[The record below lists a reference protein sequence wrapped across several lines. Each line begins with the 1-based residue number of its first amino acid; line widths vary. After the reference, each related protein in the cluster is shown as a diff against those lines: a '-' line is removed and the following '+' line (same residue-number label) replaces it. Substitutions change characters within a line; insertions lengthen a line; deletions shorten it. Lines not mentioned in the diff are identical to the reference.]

1 MILIGELAKK
11 TNISKRTLHY
21 YEQIEL
27 LEPTLITENGY
38 RYYDENA
45 IFRLQKIL
53 LLKSIGYTLEQIKE
67 LFQNQENQGEHE
79 NWITSLNEQIELIE
93 QKKEELSRMQYYLR
107 STIHTLQMNGMNN
120 LEQLLQIIPK
130 MKDRPLTEGIIRPEF
145 GDELQLSSR
154 EMDILNHLPILG
166 SNDPRMDELLTIFQ
180 RVRCLMPS
188 SPYSEAAQVIAR
200 QLYETALEL
209 FNGDEKLLNKYWE
222 LIHPNDASEPVVMGM
237 DDEFMS
243 YVDEMISFFL
253 KQREH
258 DADEG
263 D

>member
-27 LEPTLITENGY
+27 LQPTLIMENGY

-45 IFRLQKIL
+45 ILRLQKIL
-53 LLKSIGYTLEQIKE
+53 LLKSIGFTLEQIKE
-67 LFQNQENQGEHE
+67 LFQNQENKGENE

-120 LEQLLQIIPK
+120 LEQLLQIISK
-130 MKDRPLTEGIIRPEF
+130 MKDRPLSEGIIRPEF
-145 GDELQLSSR
+145 SDELQLSSR
-154 EMDILNHLPILG
+154 EMGILNRLPIIG
-166 SNDPRMDELLTIFQ
+166 SNDPRMEELLTIFQ

-188 SPYSEAAQVIAR
+188 SPYSAAAQVIAS

-209 FNGDEKLLNKYWE
+209 FDGDEKLLNKYWE
-222 LIHPNDASEPVVMGM
+222 LIHPKDESESVVMSM
-237 DDEFMS
+237 DNEFMS

-253 KQREH
+253 KQKE
-258 DADEG
+258 DNADEG

>member
-27 LEPTLITENGY
+27 LQPTVITENGY
-38 RYYDENA
+38 RYYDETA
-45 IFRLQKIL
+45 ILRLQKIL

-67 LFQNQENQGEHE
+67 LFQNQENQGEDE
-79 NWITSLNEQIELIE
+79 NWIISLNEQIELIE

-120 LEQLLQIIPK
+120 LEKLLQIIAK

-145 GDELQLSSR
+145 SDHLQLTSR
-154 EMDILNHLPILG
+154 EMDVLNQLPILG
-166 SNDPRMDELLTIFQ
+166 SNDPRMEELLTIFQ
-180 RVRCLMPS
+180 RVRSLMPS
-188 SPYSEAAQVIAR
+188 SPYSEEVQVIAR

-209 FNGDEKLLNKYWE
+209 FDHDEKLLGKYWE
-222 LIHPNDASEPVVMGM
+222 LINPGDASEPVVMGM

-243 YVDEMISFFL
+243 YVDEMIGYFL
-253 KQREH
+253 KQRV
-258 DADEG
+258 DNADEG